1 MSQYSN
7 SKLDLNPED
16 LQKIEELGKVFFTEE
31 EVATFMKLP
40 RDLFQD
46 AVKDQYHPIHMHY
59 YSGWRQSEFELRKL
73 IMNSAIAGSTPAQ
86 NTILDIQKKAY
97 ANRLK

>member
-1 MSQYSN
+1 MN
-7 SKLDLNPED
+7 PCLNNLSAEQ
-16 LQKIEELGKVFFTEE
+16 LQTIEELGKVFFTEE
-31 EVATFMKLP
+31 EVATYMKLP
-40 RDLFQD
+40 WEEFKICI
-46 AVKDQYHPIHMHY
+46 KDTKHPLHMHY
-59 YSGWRQSEFELRKL
+59 YSGWRQSEFELRRL